1 MSNLDA
7 LRRTVSSTL
16 VVAARKWR
24 RTSHGVL
31 AAFNVSEACA
41 TPLLIASRLGS
52 AVRQVTLADHV
63 GIEGPSLVRLLDQ
76 LCAAGLMRR
85 DEDPADRRAKTVA
98 LTDEGRAVTA
108 KMEDELVTLRAQAL
122 KRVSRDDLEAAL
134 RVFAAFTADAARR
147 AEPGAGRDAHD
158 ERVEAVRVETAKHEP
173 VKRDA
178 AAKRASPEK
187 RKPARR
193 APLAAETGDVRNAG
207 ATGKSTAKTT
217 GKSQRSATAS
227 KSSKRGSRATAPH
240 NAESA

>member
-1 MSNLDA
+1 MPNLDT

-41 TPLLIASRLGS
+41 TPLLTASRLGS

-85 DEDPADRRAKTVA
+85 DEDPEDRRAKTVA

-108 KMEDELVTLRAQAL
+108 KMEEELVTLRAQAL
-122 KRVSRDDLEAAL
+122 KDVSRSDLEAAL
-134 RVFAAFTADAARR
+134 RVLAAFTAD
-147 AEPGAGRDAHD
+147 
-158 ERVEAVRVETAKHEP
+158 
-173 VKRDA
+173 
-178 AAKRASPEK
+178 
-187 RKPARR
+187 PADH
-193 APLAAETGDVRNAG
+193 AETGRADTGRADPGSVEREPRQPRSQTHDRRTERTERKSPAKITRAAKARNN
-207 ATGKSTAKTT
+207 
-217 GKSQRSATAS
+217 QRDADKA
-227 KSSKRGSRATAPH
+227 APQD
-240 NAESA
+240 ADDPA

>member
-1 MSNLDA
+1 MPNLDA

-52 AVRQVTLADHV
+52 AVRQVTLADHI

-85 DEDPADRRAKTVA
+85 EEDPDDRRAKTVA

-108 KMEDELVTLRAQAL
+108 KIEEELVALRAQAL
-122 KRVSRDDLEAAL
+122 KHVSRSDLEAAL
-134 RVFAAFTADAARR
+134 RVLNAFTTEPAARADQGG
-147 AEPGAGRDAHD
+147 AEPAAQSESKPALARPASAAGKTTRKA
-158 ERVEAVRVETAKHEP
+158 AKAPGSNKGKAE
-173 VKRDA
+173 A
-178 AAKRASPEK
+178 AAPHHAGD
-187 RKPARR
+187 PA
-193 APLAAETGDVRNAG
+193 
-207 ATGKSTAKTT
+207 
-217 GKSQRSATAS
+217 
-227 KSSKRGSRATAPH
+227 
-240 NAESA
+240 